1 MHAAAGLWSPSTGI
15 VDSHTLMLAL
25 RGDLEQAGGAV
36 AVRARL
42 ESAAPADAALELHVD
57 NDGEHLILTA
67 RTVVNATGLHATRV
81 ALALGAAPASV
92 PRTRYAKGNYFVYDG
107 KSPFSHLVYPLPE
120 DGGLGVHATLDLAG
134 RVRFGPDVQW
144 LDETDPDT
152 IDLRV
157 DPARAAAFYAAIR
170 TFWPA
175 LAENALA
182 PGYSGVRPKIAA
194 PGQPAADF
202 LIDARP
208 AAGAAQVVHLLGIES
223 PGLTASLAIAE
234 HVRALLG

>member
-1 MHAAAGLWSPSTGI
+1 
-15 VDSHTLMLAL
+15 MLAL

-36 AVRARL
+36 ALRARL
-42 ESAAPADAALELHVD
+42 ESAVPKDAALELRVD
-57 NDGEHLILTA
+57 NDGEHIFLRA
-67 RTVVNATGLHATRV
+67 RTVVNAAGLHASRV

-92 PRTRYAKGNYFVYDG
+92 PRTHYAKGNYFVYDG

-144 LDETDPDT
+144 LDETDPDA

-175 LAENALA
+175 LPEHSLA
-182 PGYSGVRPKIAA
+182 PGYSGVRPKIAG

-202 LIDARP
+202 MIDARP
-208 AAGAAQVVHLLGIES
+208 AAGAASVVHLLGIES
-223 PGLTASLAIAE
+223 PGLTASLAIAD
-234 HVRALLG
+234 HVRALLD